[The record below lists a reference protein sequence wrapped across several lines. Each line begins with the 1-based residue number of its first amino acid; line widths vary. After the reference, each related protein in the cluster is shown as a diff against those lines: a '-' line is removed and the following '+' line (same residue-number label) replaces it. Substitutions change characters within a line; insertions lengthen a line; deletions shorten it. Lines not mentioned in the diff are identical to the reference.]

1 MTKRKGFIRVSRD
14 AFIKLLSFRD
24 KSIFINRSGIILK
37 NNLTIKYE
45 RKRSFD
51 KVEGNVKCRERT

>member
-45 RKRSFD
+45 RNRSIEE
-51 KVEGNVKCRERT
+51 VEGNAKFGERT